1 MIKKSLWSQLNSIFL
16 LATLS
21 LLSACSDAEE
31 NVSQNKTEV
40 APVIQEQTATIAPG
54 KQAKIV
60 LKDVTGLYKELASVQ
75 PTSTGDKIEVL
86 EVFWYGC
93 PHCYHFE
100 PVIEKWLGEK
110 AEYIE
115 FVRMPGILGPQWLPH
130 ARAFYAAE
138 KLGILEKIHESLFDA
153 IHKDKRKIVDEES
166 LRAFFSEHGVSG
178 ADFDQAYNS
187 REVED
192 KVRTAFSAGKN
203 YALTGVPAIIIN
215 GKYTTSASMAGS
227 FEKIVDVINT
237 LAAKEHEESPN

>member
-1 MIKKSLWSQLNSIFL
+1 MNKKSFWTLPSGFLL

-31 NVSQNKTEV
+31 NVSENKIEAV
-40 APVIQEQTATIAPG
+40 PVIQEQIVELD
-54 KQAKIV
+54 QADETEIV
-60 LKDVTGLYKELASVQ
+60 LQDVTGLYKELATAQ
-75 PTSTGDKIEVL
+75 PTSTGDKIEVV

-138 KLGILEKIHESLFDA
+138 KLGILEEIHEPLFDA

-166 LRAFFSEHGVSG
+166 LRVFFSEHGVSG
-178 ADFDQAYNS
+178 KQFDEAFRS
-187 REVED
+187 KEVEE
-192 KVRTAFSAGKN
+192 KVKKAFSAGKN
-203 YALTGVPAIIIN
+203 YALTGVPAVIIN
-215 GKYTTSASMAGS
+215 GKYVTSASMAGGYD
-227 FEKIVDVINT
+227 KIIDVTNT
-237 LAAKEHEESPN
+237 MSAKEYKRLNE